1 MKDKNK
7 NEIKLFFLYKMSIGS
22 INGLLPVRGLQSS
35 LPRLLHHRP
44 RVRQKSESEKLG
56 DH

>member
-7 NEIKLFFLYKMSIGS
+7 NGIKLFFFYKMSIGS